1 MLGYYHHSEQ
11 SMQKLKHKQ
20 LGAEKL
26 KFHPQSEN
34 DLKSMFVL

>member
-1 MLGYYHHSEQ
+1 
-11 SMQKLKHKQ
+11 MQKLKHKQ
-20 LGAEKL
+20 LGAEL